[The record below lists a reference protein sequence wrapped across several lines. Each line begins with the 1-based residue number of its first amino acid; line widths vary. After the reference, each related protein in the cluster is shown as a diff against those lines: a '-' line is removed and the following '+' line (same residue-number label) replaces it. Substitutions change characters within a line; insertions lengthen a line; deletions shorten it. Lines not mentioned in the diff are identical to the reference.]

1 VGCEAFKIHFISMKS
16 SVSAPEAGKK
26 KDPLWKARVG
36 HPPSNFCSAW
46 RRALWRRGELA
57 RTSFTF
63 RLFIL
68 CVAAVFAGTAL
79 SLCADVQSGGQN
91 SSNKSQNESQG
102 TVAGSRREKVA
113 NPLNDLLQEAQNDIE
128 KKEFAAAIDPL
139 QKFIAAQPDVA
150 YGHFQLAYVYTAL
163 KKADDA
169 RGEYERAIA
178 IDPKMVEAYLNLG
191 ILFIERDPAGVAVPN
206 LRKAVGLLPGQS
218 RPRYLLGVA
227 LENAKDY
234 SSAAES
240 FEGAYRLDPS
250 NLEPILHLANLYVRL
265 QRPAD
270 AEKKFRIILEGQPN
284 NPQALLGVAECLAAQ
299 KKPEA
304 ADAYRSYLAV
314 QPGDTAE
321 RARLVHLLVEQQQY
335 DAALEELNRA
345 ETGQGANMPLSQD
358 AMRMRADIQVAQKK
372 WDDAIVMLNKAVALS
387 PRDAQLHGGLGRIYL
402 QKRDF
407 PDALKELKVALQLDG
422 GNMAYWKD
430 LSSSYYLSGD
440 CVSTLATLDQ
450 IAKMETPGAGAWFI
464 RGLCYDKLNQ
474 PKPALEAYQKFLG
487 LDQGQNADQEW
498 QAQERS
504 KILRKVL
511 EHKR

>member
-1 VGCEAFKIHFISMKS
+1 LAKS
-16 SVSAPEAGKK
+16 FHRFLVTIFAVTMLSPFASA
-26 KDPLWKARVG
+26 
-36 HPPSNFCSAW
+36 
-46 RRALWRRGELA
+46 
-57 RTSFTF
+57 
-63 RLFIL
+63 
-68 CVAAVFAGTAL
+68 
-79 SLCADVQSGGQN
+79 QSGGEN
-91 SSNKSQNESQG
+91 SSNKSQGGTQG

-139 QKFIAAQPDVA
+139 HKFIAAQPDVA
-150 YGHFQLAYVYTAL
+150 YGHFELAYVYTAL
-163 KKADDA
+163 QKADEA

-178 IDPKMVEAYLNLG
+178 IDPKMAEAYLNLG

-206 LRKAVGLLPGQS
+206 LRRAVELLPAQN

-227 LENAKDY
+227 LENAEDY
-234 SSAAES
+234 SRAAES
-240 FEGAYRLDPS
+240 FEGAYRLDPN

-270 AEKKFRIILEGQPN
+270 AEKKFRSILEAQPN

-314 QPGDTAE
+314 QPGDSAA

-335 DAALEELNRA
+335 DAALAELNRA
-345 ETGQGANMPLSQD
+345 EADQGANTPLNLD

-372 WDDAIVMLNKAVALS
+372 WDDAIVTLNKAVTLS

-407 PDALKELKVALQLDG
+407 PDALKELKMALQQDG
-422 GNMAYWKD
+422 GNVAYWKD

-440 CVSTLATLDQ
+440 CLSTLATLDQ

-464 RGLCYDKLNQ
+464 RALCYDKLRQ
-474 PKPALEAYQKFLG
+474 PKPALEAYQKFLS

-504 KILRKVL
+504 KVLRKVL

>member
-1 VGCEAFKIHFISMKS
+1 M
-16 SVSAPEAGKK
+16 
-26 KDPLWKARVG
+26 G

-46 RRALWRRGELA
+46 GRALWRRGEL
-57 RTSFTF
+57 RKSLPRFGF
-63 RLFIL
+63 
-68 CVAAVFAGTAL
+68 CVLGLAGIFAAAVL
-79 SLCADVQSGGQN
+79 SLCADAQTGGQS
-91 SSNKSQNESQG
+91 SSNKSQSASQG

-113 NPLNDLLQEAQNDIE
+113 NPLNDLLQEAQRDIE
-128 KKEFAAAIDPL
+128 TKEFAAAVDPL

-163 KKADDA
+163 QKADEA

-178 IDPKMVEAYLNLG
+178 IDPKMAEAYLNLG

-206 LRKAVGLLPGQS
+206 LRRAVELLPAQS
-218 RPRYLLGVA
+218 HPRYLLGVA
-227 LENAKDY
+227 QENAKDY
-234 SSAAES
+234 SGAAES
-240 FEGAYRLDPS
+240 FEGAYRLDPK

-270 AEKKFRIILEGQPN
+270 AEKKFRNILEAQPN
-284 NPQALLGVAECLAAQ
+284 NAQALLGVAQCLAAQ

-314 QPGDTAE
+314 QPRDSGA
-321 RARLVHLLVEQQQY
+321 RARLMHLLVEQQQY
-335 DAALEELNRA
+335 DAALAELNRA
-345 ETGQGANMPLSQD
+345 EVGEGMD
-358 AMRMRADIQVAQKK
+358 AAATIDLLRMRADIQIAQKK
-372 WDDAIVMLNKAVALS
+372 WNDSIVTLNQAIALS

-422 GNMAYWKD
+422 KNLAYWKD

-440 CVSTLATLDQ
+440 CISTLATLDQ
-450 IAKMETPGAGAWFI
+450 IAKMETPGAGPWFI
-464 RGLCYDKLNQ
+464 RALCYDKLNQ
-474 PKPALEAYQKFLG
+474 PKPALEAYQKFLS
-487 LDQGQNADQEW
+487 LDQGQNADQVW

-504 KILRKVL
+504 KVLRKVL

>member
-1 VGCEAFKIHFISMKS
+1 
-16 SVSAPEAGKK
+16 
-26 KDPLWKARVG
+26 
-36 HPPSNFCSAW
+36 
-46 RRALWRRGELA
+46 LWRRGEPA
-57 RTSFTF
+57 GTSFTF

-68 CVAAVFAGTAL
+68 FVAAIFAVTGL
-79 SLCADVQSGGQN
+79 SLCADAQSGGQ
-91 SSNKSQNESQG
+91 SSSSKSQSGSQG
-102 TVAGSRREKVA
+102 TVVGARRKKVA

-163 KKADDA
+163 QKADEA

-178 IDPKMVEAYLNLG
+178 IDPKMAEAYLNLG

-206 LRKAVGLLPGQS
+206 LRRAVELLPAQS

-227 LENAKDY
+227 QENAKDY
-234 SSAAES
+234 SGAAES
-240 FEGAYRLDPS
+240 FEGAYRLDPK
-250 NLEPILHLANLYVRL
+250 NLEPILRLANLYVRL
-265 QRPAD
+265 QRPAE
-270 AEKKFRIILEGQPN
+270 AEKKFRNILEAQPN
-284 NPQALLGVAECLAAQ
+284 NAQALLGLAECLAAQ

-314 QPGDTAE
+314 QPTDSGA
-321 RARLVHLLVEQQQY
+321 RARLVRLLVEQQQY
-335 DAALEELNRA
+335 DAALAELNRA
-345 ETGQGANMPLSQD
+345 EVGQGMD
-358 AMRMRADIQVAQKK
+358 AAATIDLLRMRADVQIAQKK
-372 WDDAIVMLNKAVALS
+372 WDDSIVTLNKAIALS

-422 GNMAYWKD
+422 KNLAYWKD

-440 CVSTLATLDQ
+440 CISTLATLDQ
-450 IAKMETPGAGAWFI
+450 IAKMETPGAGPWFI
-464 RGLCYDKLNQ
+464 RALCYDKLNQ
-474 PKPALEAYQKFLG
+474 PRPALEAYQKFLS
-487 LDQGQNADQEW
+487 LDQGKNADQVW

-504 KILRKVL
+504 KVLRKEL

>member
-1 VGCEAFKIHFISMKS
+1 MPSFVFARHGAF
-16 SVSAPEAGKK
+16 VRREK
-26 KDPLWKARVG
+26 KDPPWKARVG

-46 RRALWRRGELA
+46 GRALWRRGEL
-57 RTSFTF
+57 RKSLHRFGF
-63 RLFIL
+63 
-68 CVAAVFAGTAL
+68 CVLGLAGIFAAAVL
-79 SLCADVQSGGQN
+79 SLCADAQTGGQN
-91 SSNKSQNESQG
+91 SSNKSQSGPQG
-102 TVAGSRREKVA
+102 TVVGARREKVA
-113 NPLNDLLQEAQNDIE
+113 NPLNDLLQEAQRDIE
-128 KKEFAAAIDPL
+128 TKEFAAAIDPL

-150 YGHFQLAYVYTAL
+150 YGHFELAYVYTAL
-163 KKADDA
+163 QKADEA

-206 LRKAVGLLPGQS
+206 LRKAVELLPSQS

-227 LENAKDY
+227 LQNAKDY
-234 SSAAES
+234 SGAAES
-240 FEGAYRLDPS
+240 FEGAHRLDPK

-270 AEKKFRIILEGQPN
+270 AEKKFRNILEAQPN
-284 NPQALLGVAECLAAQ
+284 NAQALLGVAECLAAQ

-314 QPGDTAE
+314 QPRDSGA
-321 RARLVHLLVEQQQY
+321 RAQLVHLLVEQQQY
-335 DAALEELNRA
+335 DAALAELNRA
-345 ETGQGANMPLSQD
+345 EVGQGMD
-358 AMRMRADIQVAQKK
+358 AAATIDLLRMRADIQIAQKK
-372 WDDAIVMLNKAVALS
+372 WDDSIVTLNKAIALS

-422 GNMAYWKD
+422 KNLAYWKD

-440 CVSTLATLDQ
+440 CISTLATLDQ
-450 IAKMETPGAGAWFI
+450 IAKTETPGAGPWFI
-464 RGLCYDKLNQ
+464 RALCYDKLNQ
-474 PKPALEAYQKFLG
+474 PRPALEAYQKFLS
-487 LDQGQNADQEW
+487 LDQGQNADQVW

-504 KILRKVL
+504 KVLRKEL